1 MRTAHLLRLAA
12 TSMLTAAA
20 LLIATPAQAAT
31 PAEPAT
37 PQPTATFT
45 ATTSAEATAAGL
57 RLTVDATGAWSV
69 ESAPA
74 PDHVGVHYP
83 VSYCSGTFLGPRMLS
98 TYTLEFGE
106 QQTCDN
112 PKDWAHGITVKLQ
125 STCPDIWCIIFDPEG
140 EVGSG
145 LRMQRVASASGGLGC
160 DNTDRRKYRNVADV
174 YARNIYVG
182 AVVGTYEPILRCSM

>member
-1 MRTAHLLRLAA
+1 MRHRTRAILGTLLAA
-12 TSMLTAAA
+12 TLP
-20 LLIATPAQAAT
+20 LLIAAPAQGAT
-31 PAEPAT
+31 PSEPA
-37 PQPTATFT
+37 PQSTATFT

-98 TYTLEFGE
+98 TYTLEFGG

-112 PKDWAHGITVKLQ
+112 PKDWAHGITVELQ
-125 STCPDIWCIIFDPEG
+125 STCSDIWCIIFDPEG

-145 LRMQRVASASGGLGC
+145 LRMQRVVSASGGLGC

-174 YARNIYVG
+174 YARNIYIG